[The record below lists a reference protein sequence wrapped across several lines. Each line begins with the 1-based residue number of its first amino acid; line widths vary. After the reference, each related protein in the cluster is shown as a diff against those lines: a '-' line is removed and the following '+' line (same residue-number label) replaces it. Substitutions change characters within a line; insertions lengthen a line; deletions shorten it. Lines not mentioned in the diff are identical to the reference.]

1 MSAEHSI
8 GDPAELAALYAA
20 GAMPLGQAE
29 AFEAHL
35 SDGCAVCREEINRL
49 EPVIDELLSDVQPVD
64 VDAGVWVRLIDRV
77 RGERA
82 APRLQPWKTWESD
95 TLDHDIIIDQA
106 ARSGWERTGVEG
118 VDIRRLCT
126 DHARNQMTA
135 MIRMAPGT
143 SYPAHVHDGP
153 EECLVLEGDLR
164 AGEHHFHAGDYQRMA
179 PGSHHGVQSTDHGCL
194 LLIVSSLTDK
204 IDE

>member
-8 GDPAELAALYAA
+8 GDPAELASLYAA
-20 GAMPLGQAE
+20 GAMPLAQAE

-35 SDGCAVCREEINRL
+35 VDGCAVCHEELSRL
-49 EPVIDELLSDVQPVD
+49 EPVIEKILSDIEPVS
-64 VDAGVWVRLIDRV
+64 VDAGVWVRLMDRV
-77 RGERA
+77 RGNQT
-82 APRLQPWKTWESD
+82 APRLQPWKTWQSD
-95 TLDHDIIIDQA
+95 TIDHDVIIDQA
-106 ARSGWERTGVEG
+106 AQDGWESSGVEG
-118 VDIRRLCT
+118 VEIRRLFT
-126 DHARNQMTA
+126 DHSRNRMTA
-135 MIRMAPGT
+135 LIRMAPGT

-194 LLIVSSLTDK
+194 LLIISSLTDE